1 MIELKPMTAGGVT
14 SALAKAE
21 RYRLLNEPDAAE
33 SICLDVLAI
42 EPTNQKA
49 LVMLLLARTDLIAQG
64 IAGGLAR
71 AREVLPQLTD
81 DYERAYYAGIICER
95 RGHAQRMSP
104 SLVAASLATDWYREA
119 MGWYEKAEAV
129 RPQGNDDAVI
139 RWNSCARILNAH
151 PEMTSKL
158 DEPAEV
164 VLDD

>member
-1 MIELKPMTAGGVT
+1 MLELKPMTAGGVAA
-14 SALAKAE
+14 ALAKAE

-42 EPTNQKA
+42 EPANQKA

-64 IAGGLAR
+64 IAGGLGR
-71 AREVLPQLTD
+71 AREVLSQLTD

-104 SLVAASLATDWYREA
+104 SLTAASLATDWYREA
-119 MGWYEKAEAV
+119 MDWYEKAEAV
-129 RPQGNDDAVI
+129 RPPGNDDAVI

-151 PEMTSKL
+151 PELTSRF